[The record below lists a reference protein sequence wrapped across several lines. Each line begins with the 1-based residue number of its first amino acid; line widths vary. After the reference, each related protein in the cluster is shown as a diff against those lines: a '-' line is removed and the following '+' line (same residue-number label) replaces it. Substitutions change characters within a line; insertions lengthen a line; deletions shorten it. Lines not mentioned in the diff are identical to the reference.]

1 MIRRILWYGDRG
13 MVKWA
18 LIAAAFGLSMGHF
31 AERAVARRAAEAAA
45 TVAEQPVQVPST
57 GAPRGAS

>member
-18 LIAAAFGLSMGHF
+18 LIAAAFGLSIGHL
-31 AERAVARRAAEAAA
+31 AERTVARRAAEAAPA
-45 TVAEQPVQVPST
+45 VAEQPVEVQSPR
-57 GAPRGAS
+57 AARGAS